1 MKRLML
7 KLTLVGTI
15 LALLLAIAV
24 PGIALAA
31 PPDEENPFVCPSVNP
46 NNPNGMWL
54 IGAHGAYYVIVP
66 TRGHD
71 GVSKIH
77 VKIPDHVED
86 QAQTSA
92 GWGLYHKVP
101 SYPYFEGMTM
111 VLHPD
116 GKEFIWEQFE
126 IDIGMAMTIT
136 VVMDGTPSWDEGTKT
151 LYANVPLFAAAFW

>member
-31 PPDEENPFVCPSVNP
+31 PPDEENPFVCPSVNH
-46 NNPNGMWL
+46 NNPHGMWV

-71 GVSKIH
+71 GVSKVH

-92 GWGLYHKVP
+92 GWGLYHKLP
-101 SYPYFEGMTM
+101 SYPYFEGDTM

-116 GKEFIWEQFE
+116 GKDFILDEFG
-126 IDIGMAMTIT
+126 IDIGGAMMIH
-136 VVMDGTPSWDEGTKT
+136 VEPSDTPSWDGMT

>member
-1 MKRLML
+1 VKRLML

-24 PGIALAA
+24 PDIALAA

-71 GVSKIH
+71 GVSKVH
-77 VKIPDHVED
+77 VKIPDHVEA

-101 SYPYFEGMTM
+101 SYPYFEGDTM

-116 GKEFIWEQFE
+116 GKEFIWEQFGV
-126 IDIGMAMTIT
+126 DIGMAMMIT
-136 VVMDGTPSWDEGTKT
+136 VVMDDTPSWNEGTMT

>member
-7 KLTLVGTI
+7 KLSIVGTV
-15 LALLLAIAV
+15 LALLLAIAL

-54 IGAHGAYYVIVP
+54 IGGHGAYYVVVP

-71 GVSKIH
+71 GVSKVH
-77 VKIPDHVED
+77 VKIPDHVET

-92 GWGLYHKVP
+92 GWGLYHKLP
-101 SYPYFEGMTM
+101 SYPYFEGMAM
-111 VLHPD
+111 VLDPD
-116 GKEFIWEQFE
+116 GKDYILDEFGIA
-126 IDIGMAMTIT
+126 IGMAMMIT
-136 VVMDGTPSWDEGTKT
+136 VVPSETPSWDGMT
-151 LYANVPLFAAAFW
+151 LHANVPLFAAAFW